1 MIIMSDG
8 EKIKRKIYISNG
20 LMGKYV
26 GRKKRIQEIN
36 ATLENC
42 VELMVELYNEK
53 QKLKSKLGSSD
64 VSV

>member
-26 GRKKRIQEIN
+26 GRKKKNSGDKCDTRKLCGTYGR
-36 ATLENC
+36 TLQRKTKTKE
-42 VELMVELYNEK
+42 
-53 QKLKSKLGSSD
+53 
-64 VSV
+64 